1 VSSILT
7 VAMHQLDQLTTDNEL
22 LKMENEELR
31 RTVDD
36 LRRQLKSPPY

>member
-1 VSSILT
+1 MSNILA

-31 RTVDD
+31 RTVED
-36 LRRQLKSPPY
+36 LRARLKSPPY